1 MTTHKIATVFG
12 AAGFIGRHVVK
23 RLADLGYVVRAAGR
37 DMAGANAL
45 RLLGGVGQIVPVYAP
60 LTSPNAV
67 QRAVV
72 GADCVV
78 NVVGILA
85 EQRSGDFERIHH
97 TGAGL
102 IAAHARTEG
111 VARLVQISAI
121 GADPASKSQYAASKG
136 RGEAAVRAAF
146 AEAVILRPSIV
157 FGPEDQFFNRFGAM
171 AASAPIM
178 PVIAGATRFQPVYVN
193 DVADAVMA
201 AIEQRDGAPLYELA
215 GPDILSFRDLLAYI
229 VRETGRARLLVPVP
243 LWVARLQASLLERLP
258 GKLLTRD
265 QLMLLQSDNVAA
277 SGLPGLE
284 ALGITPTPID
294 LVVPA
299 YLARYR
305 APGQKQI

>member
-37 DMAGANAL
+37 DMAGANGL
-45 RLLGGVGQIVPVYAP
+45 RMLGGVGQVVPVYAP

-67 QRAVV
+67 QRAVA
-72 GADCVV
+72 GADCVI
-78 NVVGILA
+78 NLVGILA

-97 TGAGL
+97 KGAGL

-121 GADPASKSQYAASKG
+121 GADPASKSQYAASKS

-146 AEAVILRPSIV
+146 ADAVILRPSIV

-171 AASAPIM
+171 AASAPM
-178 PVIAGATRFQPVYVN
+178 LPVIAGATRFQPVYVN

-201 AIEQRDGAPLYELA
+201 AIDQRDGAPLYELG
-215 GPDILSFRDLLAYI
+215 GPDILSFRELLAYI

-243 LWVARLQASLLERLP
+243 LWVARLQAALLERLP
-258 GKLLTRD
+258 GQLLTRD
-265 QLMLLQSDNVAA
+265 QLVLLQSDNVAA
-277 SGLPGLE
+277 PGLPGLE

-305 APGQKQI
+305 PPGQKPH